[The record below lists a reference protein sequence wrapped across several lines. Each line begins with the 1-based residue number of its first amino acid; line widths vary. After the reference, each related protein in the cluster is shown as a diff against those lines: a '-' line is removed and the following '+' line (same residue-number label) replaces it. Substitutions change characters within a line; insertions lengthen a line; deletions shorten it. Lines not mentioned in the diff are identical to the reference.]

1 MVRCFNVGDIDGY
14 KKLLSE
20 NQAAFNN
27 LDIFVRKQQFLIEK
41 ITILALM
48 CTVFRY
54 SSEQR
59 TLSFSKVAEITKLP
73 ENEVELLLMKS
84 LSLKLIKG
92 IIDQVSKIVTITWVQ
107 PRALE
112 LSEIETMRGKLTEW
126 QSKVQTMQT
135 FMCGEAPELLSH

>member
-1 MVRCFNVGDIDGY
+1 
-14 KKLLSE
+14 
-20 NQAAFNN
+20 
-27 LDIFVRKQQFLIEK
+27 
-41 ITILALM
+41 
-48 CTVFRY
+48 
-54 SSEQR
+54 
-59 TLSFSKVAEITKLP
+59 
-73 ENEVELLLMKS
+73 MKS

>member
-1 MVRCFNVGDIDGY
+1 
-14 KKLLSE
+14 
-20 NQAAFNN
+20 
-27 LDIFVRKQQFLIEK
+27 
-41 ITILALM
+41 M